1 MIPTILTVA
10 GSDSSGGAGIQ
21 ADLKAIAACGG
32 YGASVVTAITA
43 QNTRGVRAAEPV
55 SADLVRAQLDAV
67 FDDLDV
73 RAVKTGMLA
82 TTELV
87 NTVAESLGARRP
99 KAIVCDPVMVAKS
112 GDALLRPDAVE
123 AVRRRLLPL
132 VSLLTPNTLEAQVL
146 TGLPVR
152 TLAEAVEAGRA
163 LLALG
168 PKAVLVKGGHLEGPR
183 AVDVLV
189 TAEGIRFFEAER
201 LDARHTHGTGCTYAA
216 AIATHLAWGL
226 GLEEAVARAKRFLTE
241 AIRHGLAVGKGIG
254 PTDPFWD
261 RPRPALER
269 SARPGRLHVLTH
281 PGDGLA
287 RVAAEEG
294 AEIVQVRD
302 KGASTTAQR
311 VALVREAIA
320 VARPL
325 GARVIVND
333 RVDVAVEAGADG
345 VHLGRQDTA
354 PEVAR
359 RLLGEDALIGGTANS
374 LEEALAWAG
383 RPVDYLGVGPVFG
396 TRTKENPAPPLG
408 LDALAAIVRAVDIP
422 VIAIGNVTAERVE
435 GVLAAGALGVA
446 VASAVASAAEPRAAV
461 RALRTALDAAKKI
474 HV

>member
-1 MIPTILTVA
+1 MIPTVLTVA

-21 ADLKAIAACGG
+21 ADLKAIAA

-87 NTVAESLGARRP
+87 TTVAESLGARRP
-99 KAIVCDPVMVAKS
+99 QAIVCDPVMVAKS

-132 VSLLTPNTLEAQVL
+132 ASLLTPNTLEAQVL

-152 TLAEAVEAGRA
+152 TLVEAAEAGRA

-261 RPRPALER
+261 RPRPALAGN
-269 SARPGRLHVLTH
+269 ARPGRLHVLTH

-302 KGASTTAQR
+302 KGVRTTAQR
-311 VALVREAIA
+311 VALVRDAIA

-374 LEEALAWAG
+374 LEEALAWVG

-408 LDALAAIVRAVDIP
+408 LPALAAIVRAVDIP
-422 VIAIGNVTAERVE
+422 VIAIGNITAERVE
-435 GVLAAGALGVA
+435 DVLAAGALGVA
-446 VASAVASAAEPRAAV
+446 VASAVASAADPRAAM

-474 HV
+474 HA